1 VLLIALASAASL
13 VTLVLLLILLRSLR
27 ERELE
32 APPLGERHHERRR
45 THAPAR
51 DAREAIALVGDALAA
66 THNPRAL
73 VPLIL
78 EVVTEATGARG
89 AQMIQDG
96 EEVGWF
102 GDTGGRGR
110 PLTLE
115 LRSESAEVDARLIL
129 YPRGRS
135 FDRETLKLAEW
146 IAAQAGIAFENARLH
161 DEVRR
166 QATTDELTSL
176 VNRRRFIEALEI
188 ELERAKMF
196 GTPLSVVLADL
207 DDFKRINDS
216 FGHHAGDYALR
227 AFGELLRD
235 HVRDVDVAGR
245 IGGEEFAVFLPET
258 GLEAAAAVASRMRE
272 ALASTRIT
280 LPEGAQIRLT
290 ASFGIA
296 ESASGQ
302 STDELLRQADAAL
315 YEAKRGGKN
324 RFTVAQRADAQ

>member
-1 VLLIALASAASL
+1 VLLIVLASAASL
-13 VTLVLLLILLRSLR
+13 VTIVLLWSLLRSLR
-27 ERELE
+27 DRE
-32 APPLGERHHERRR
+32 APTPPLQEQHHERRR

-89 AQMIQDG
+89 AQMVQDG

-102 GDTGGRGR
+102 GDVGGKGR
-110 PLTLE
+110 PLTFD
-115 LRSESAEVDARLIL
+115 LRSEGTGIDASLML
-129 YPRGRS
+129 YPHGRG
-135 FDRETLKLAEW
+135 FDRETQKLAEW

-166 QATTDELTSL
+166 QASTDELTTL
-176 VNRRRFIEALEI
+176 VNRRRFIEALEV
-188 ELERAKMF
+188 ELERSRMF
-196 GTPLSVVLADL
+196 ETPLTVVLADL

-216 FGHHAGDYALR
+216 FGHHAGDHALR

-258 GLEAAAAVASRMRE
+258 GIDAATAVAARMRE
-272 ALASTRIT
+272 ALASSRIT
-280 LPEGAQIRLT
+280 LPEGQKIRLT

-296 ESASGQ
+296 EAMAGQ

-315 YEAKRGGKN
+315 YEAKRAGKN
-324 RFTVAQRADAQ
+324 RFSVAQRSGA

>member
-1 VLLIALASAASL
+1 VLLIVLASAASL
-13 VTLVLLLILLRSLR
+13 VTIVLLWSLLRSLR
-27 ERELE
+27 DRE
-32 APPLGERHHERRR
+32 APPPPLQEQHHERRR

-89 AQMIQDG
+89 AQMVQDG

-102 GDTGGRGR
+102 GDVGGKGR
-110 PLTLE
+110 PLTFD
-115 LRSESAEVDARLIL
+115 LRSEGTGIDASLVL
-129 YPRGRS
+129 YPHGRG
-135 FDRETLKLAEW
+135 FDRETQKLAEW

-166 QATTDELTSL
+166 QASTDELTTL
-176 VNRRRFIEALEI
+176 VNRRRFIEALEV
-188 ELERAKMF
+188 ELERARMF
-196 GTPLSVVLADL
+196 ETPLTVVLADL
-207 DDFKRINDS
+207 DDFKRINDN
-216 FGHHAGDYALR
+216 FGHHAGDHALR

-258 GLEAAAAVASRMRE
+258 GIDAATAVAARMRE
-272 ALASTRIT
+272 ALASSRIT
-280 LPEGAQIRLT
+280 LPEGQKIRLT

-296 ESASGQ
+296 EAMAGQ

-315 YEAKRGGKN
+315 YEAKRAGKN
-324 RFTVAQRADAQ
+324 RFSVAQRSGA

>member
-1 VLLIALASAASL
+1 VLLIALAIAASL
-13 VTLVLLLILLRSLR
+13 VTIFLLWALLRSLR
-27 ERELE
+27 DRETQ
-32 APPLGERHHERRR
+32 PPPPQAQHQERRR
-45 THAPAR
+45 THTPAR

-89 AQMIQDG
+89 AQMVQDG

-102 GDTGGRGR
+102 GDVGGKGR

-115 LRSESAEVDARLIL
+115 LRSESTDINASLVL
-129 YPRGRS
+129 YPQGRS

-196 GTPLSVVLADL
+196 GTPLTVVLADL

-216 FGHHAGDYALR
+216 YGHHAGDHALR
-227 AFGELLRD
+227 AFGELLRN

-245 IGGEEFAVFLPET
+245 IGGEEFAICLPET
-258 GLEAAAAVASRMRE
+258 GLEAAAAVAARMRG
-272 ALASTRIT
+272 ALASSRIT

-296 ESASGQ
+296 ESVAGE

-315 YEAKRGGKN
+315 YEAKRAGKN
-324 RFTVAQRADAQ
+324 RFTLAQRADAQ

>member
-1 VLLIALASAASL
+1 MV
-13 VTLVLLLILLRSLR
+13 
-27 ERELE
+27 
-32 APPLGERHHERRR
+32 
-45 THAPAR
+45 
-51 DAREAIALVGDALAA
+51 
-66 THNPRAL
+66 
-73 VPLIL
+73 
-78 EVVTEATGARG
+78 
-89 AQMIQDG
+89 QDG

-102 GDTGGRGR
+102 GDVGGKGR

-115 LRSESAEVDARLIL
+115 LRSESSEVDARLVL

-166 QATTDELTSL
+166 QATTDELTGL

-188 ELERAKMF
+188 ELERARVF
-196 GTPLSVVLADL
+196 GTPLTVVLADL

-227 AFGELLRD
+227 AFGELLRN

-258 GLEAAAAVASRMRE
+258 RLEAAAAVAARMRE
-272 ALASTRIT
+272 ALASSRIT
-280 LPEGAQIRLT
+280 LPEGVEIRLT

-296 ESASGQ
+296 ESVAGQ

-315 YEAKRGGKN
+315 YDAKRAGKN
-324 RFTVAQRADAQ
+324 RFTVAERAEPR

>member
-1 VLLIALASAASL
+1 VLIVLASAASL
-13 VTLVLLLILLRSLR
+13 VTIVLLWSLLRSLQDR
-27 ERELE
+27 E
-32 APPLGERHHERRR
+32 AQPPPLQEEHHERRR

-96 EEVGWF
+96 DEVGWF
-102 GDTGGRGR
+102 GDVGGKGR
-110 PLTLE
+110 TLTLD
-115 LRSESAEVDARLIL
+115 LRSESSDIDASLVL
-129 YPRGRS
+129 YPRGRG
-135 FDRETLKLAEW
+135 FDRETQKLAEW

-166 QATTDELTSL
+166 QATTDELTTL

-188 ELERAKMF
+188 ELERARVF
-196 GTPLSVVLADL
+196 GTPLTVVLSDL

-216 FGHHAGDYALR
+216 FGHHAGDHALR
-227 AFGELLRD
+227 AFGQLLRD

-258 GLEAAAAVASRMRE
+258 GIDAATAVAARMRE
-272 ALASTRIT
+272 ALASSRIT
-280 LPEGAQIRLT
+280 LPEGQKIRLT

-296 ESASGQ
+296 QAAANQ
-302 STDELLRQADAAL
+302 STDELLRLADAAL
-315 YEAKRGGKN
+315 YEAKRAGKN
-324 RFTVAQRADAQ
+324 RFTVAQPADL

>member
-1 VLLIALASAASL
+1 MAASL
-13 VTLVLLLILLRSLR
+13 VPLVLLGGLLRPLR
-27 ERELE
+27 RGGLE

-51 DAREAIALVGDALAA
+51 DAREAIALVGDALEA

-89 AQMIQDG
+89 AQMVQDG

-102 GDTGGRGR
+102 GDVGGKGR

-115 LRSESAEVDARLIL
+115 LRSESSDVDASLVL
-129 YPRGRS
+129 YPHGRS

-188 ELERAKMF
+188 ELERAKLF
-196 GTPLSVVLADL
+196 GTPLTVVLADL
-207 DDFKRINDS
+207 DDFKRINDGY
-216 FGHHAGDYALR
+216 GHHAGDHALR
-227 AFGELLRD
+227 AFGELLRN

-245 IGGEEFAVFLPET
+245 IGGEEFAVCLPET
-258 GLEAAAAVASRMRE
+258 RLEAAPAVAARVRE
-272 ALASTRIT
+272 ALASS
-280 LPEGAQIRLT
+280 RLT
-290 ASFGIA
+290 PSPGAPIRPTARLGA
-296 ESASGQ
+296 GGSG
-302 STDELLRQADAAL
+302 S
-315 YEAKRGGKN
+315 
-324 RFTVAQRADAQ
+324 

>member
-1 VLLIALASAASL
+1 LLIALATAASL
-13 VTLVLLLILLRSLR
+13 VTIILLWSLLRSLR
-27 ERELE
+27 NREAE
-32 APPLGERHHERRR
+32 PPPLQGQHHERRR

-89 AQMIQDG
+89 AQMIQG
-96 EEVGWF
+96 SEEAGWF
-102 GDTGGRGR
+102 GDVGGKGR
-110 PLTLE
+110 PLTLD
-115 LRSESAEVDARLIL
+115 LTSESTDVDARLVL
-129 YPRGRS
+129 YPPAHG
-135 FDRETLKLAEW
+135 FDRETQKLAEW
-146 IAAQAGIAFENARLH
+146 IAAQAGIALENARLH
-161 DEVRR
+161 EEMRR
-166 QATTDELTSL
+166 QATTDELTTL
-176 VNRRRFIEALEI
+176 VNRRRFIEALEV
-188 ELERAKMF
+188 ELERARMF
-196 GTPLSVVLADL
+196 GTPLTVVLADL
-207 DDFKRINDS
+207 DDFKRINDG

-258 GLEAAAAVASRMRE
+258 GATAAAAVASRMRE
-272 ALASTRIT
+272 ALASSLIT

-296 ESASGQ
+296 ESVAGQ
-302 STDELLRQADAAL
+302 STDELLRRADYAL
-315 YEAKRGGKN
+315 YEAKRAGKN
-324 RFTVAQRADAQ
+324 RFNVAQQMDL

>member
-1 VLLIALASAASL
+1 VLLIVLASAASL
-13 VTLVLLLILLRSLR
+13 VTIVLLWSLLRSLQDR
-27 ERELE
+27 E
-32 APPLGERHHERRR
+32 AQPPPLQEEHHERRR

-102 GDTGGRGR
+102 GDVGGKGR
-110 PLTLE
+110 TLTLD
-115 LRSESAEVDARLIL
+115 LRSESSDIDASLVL
-129 YPRGRS
+129 YPRGRG
-135 FDRETLKLAEW
+135 FDRETQKLAEW

-166 QATTDELTSL
+166 QATTDELTTL

-188 ELERAKMF
+188 ELERARVF
-196 GTPLSVVLADL
+196 GTPLTVVLSDL

-216 FGHHAGDYALR
+216 FGHHAGDHALR

-258 GLEAAAAVASRMRE
+258 GIDAATAVAARMRE
-272 ALASTRIT
+272 ALASSRIT
-280 LPEGAQIRLT
+280 LPEGQKIRLT

-296 ESASGQ
+296 QAAANQ
-302 STDELLRQADAAL
+302 STDELLRLADAAL
-315 YEAKRGGKN
+315 YEAKRAGKN
-324 RFTVAQRADAQ
+324 RFTVAQPADL